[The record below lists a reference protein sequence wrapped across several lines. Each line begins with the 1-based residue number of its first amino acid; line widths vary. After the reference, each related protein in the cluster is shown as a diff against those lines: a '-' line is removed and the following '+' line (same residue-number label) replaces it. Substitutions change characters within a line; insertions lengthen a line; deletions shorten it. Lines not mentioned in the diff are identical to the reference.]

1 MASCFAF
8 FLSSTSST
16 GSPVPGRADQLTSLP
31 SPSLSSALVS
41 AAGRGPPRSKSD
53 ALRRFSIAS
62 STHHAGTGKSARGF
76 SPSVPSFFFR
86 GSGVAFSDSREGT
99 STGFA
104 GSKTGSCAY
113 PSAWR
118 HSFFRADASF
128 SPFRDVFSPAE
139 SVARFFVAPPAA
151 GASAPCG
158 ALRLEPLAS
167 VAGAPEP
174 GAGEPR
180 RGSPSPPPP
189 AAASP
194 AFPPPA
200 ASLVSAGPN
209 LPWATMR
216 RTRASTLSVYRDETA
231 TVRFRGSEPSPSRPS
246 SRAAAARRR
255 RIFFASSYAFAAVPG
270 SAAFAFGRGAGG
282 GAAPP
287 RPSARAAFLARFAA
301 MSLSAI
307 HSLSPALFTS
317 RSSPT
322 NPLASQA
329 SIICHSYGPCTTP
342 WRWRRDDPGG
352 DGHGKARGRDGF
364 VRSETREVRRDARDE
379 VVRSRRGAVGSVG
392 IARRSAR
399 ETQTL
404 RA

>member
-1 MASCFAF
+1 M
-8 FLSSTSST
+8 
-16 GSPVPGRADQLTSLP
+16 
-31 SPSLSSALVS
+31 
-41 AAGRGPPRSKSD
+41 
-53 ALRRFSIAS
+53 RRFAL
-62 STHHAGTGKSARGF
+62 GTLG
-76 SPSVPSFFFR
+76 
-86 GSGVAFSDSREGT
+86 
-99 STGFA
+99 
-104 GSKTGSCAY
+104 
-113 PSAWR
+113 
-118 HSFFRADASF
+118 
-128 SPFRDVFSPAE
+128 
-139 SVARFFVAPPAA
+139 
-151 GASAPCG
+151 
-158 ALRLEPLAS
+158 L
-167 VAGAPEP
+167 
-174 GAGEPR
+174 R
-180 RGSPSPPPP
+180 RGSARAGRRRASSRVAES
-189 AAASP
+189 AAARRRV
-194 AFPPPA
+194 ARLPPPA

-209 LPWATMR
+209 LPSATMR

-246 SRAAAARRR
+246 S
-255 RIFFASSYAFAAVPG
+255 ASAPPRGDDGSSSLLRTSFAAVPG

-287 RPSARAAFLARFAA
+287 RLLGARGPSLARFAA

-379 VVRSRRGAVGSVG
+379 VVRSRRGAFGSVG